1 MALVWFHRAL
11 SAGIFVYFNGPVD
24 AYDYAREVLRNIGDP
39 ETNYKEW
46 DITTY
51 NLEGRNDVGST
62 KNLQVSVVSNDYV
75 PPEGWGYWNN
85 NLEFLWLTEEDA
97 EKLIHNSDYEGHLY
111 GSTNPEVI
119 PEPEEEKSTIVSC
132 LSRLF
137 NVTRL

>member
-1 MALVWFHRAL
+1 M
-11 SAGIFVYFNGPVD
+11 YFNGPVD
-24 AYDYAREVLRNIGDP
+24 AYDYAREVLKNIGDP

-85 NLEFLWLTEEDA
+85 NLEFLCLTEEDA
-97 EKLIHNSDYEGHLY
+97 EKLLHNSDYEGHLY
-111 GSTNPEVI
+111 GSSCPSEDPV
-119 PEPEEEKSTIVSC
+119 EESKGSC
-132 LSRLF
+132 LTRFFNTLRLY
-137 NVTRL
+137 